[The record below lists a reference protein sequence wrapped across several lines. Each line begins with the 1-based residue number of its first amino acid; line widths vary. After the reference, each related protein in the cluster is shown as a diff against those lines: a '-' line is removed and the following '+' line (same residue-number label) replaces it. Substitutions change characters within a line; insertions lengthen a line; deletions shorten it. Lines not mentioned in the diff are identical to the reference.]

1 MARCAK
7 RIFLKISFGE
17 RADCSKRAFRTLIA
31 LTIKIVEA
39 LWRAFEPVDAQRIF
53 RPYYNYLPSP
63 FEFLDMRQF
72 PVVPRIF
79 S

>member
-39 LWRAFEPVDAQRIF
+39 LWRAFEPVDA
-53 RPYYNYLPSP
+53 
-63 FEFLDMRQF
+63 
-72 PVVPRIF
+72 
-79 S
+79 